1 MVKYLK
7 IPMSGSGEENQILK
21 VLPLIMCE
29 STSTTST
36 KIMFSGPGAGNQA
49 LLSHNAMAA
58 NDHSLRI
65 AISDAMAEAMKSPY
79 TSVQHQ
85 LNLNG
90 LTAADGSAIAI
101 SNIQFS

>member
-7 IPMSGSGEENQILK
+7 IPMSGTGEENQILK
-21 VLPLIMCE
+21 VIPLIMCE
-29 STSTTST
+29 TTSTTVT
-36 KIMFSGPGAGNQA
+36 KIKFSAPGNGNQA
-49 LLSHNAMAA
+49 QLTHNEMAA

-79 TSVQHQ
+79 TSVQYQ
-85 LNLNG
+85 LDLNG

>member
-21 VLPLIMCE
+21 VLPLIMCI
-29 STSTTST
+29 STSTTVT
-36 KIMFSGPGAGNQA
+36 KIKFSGPGAGNQA
-49 LLSHNAMAA
+49 QLTHNEMAA
-58 NDHSLRI
+58 NDNSLRI